1 VETLLEQVFNG
12 VSQGSILLLIALGLT
27 FTFGQMGVINMAH
40 GELIMIGAYTPYV
53 LQTEVALFAGATSA
67 AFMVSLPVAFV
78 AAGLVG
84 VLMEWLLL
92 QRMYDRPLDTL
103 LVTFGCALLLQQ
115 AAKDYFGQQN
125 VNVIAPSWLDGN
137 VEVLGVVMPYTRLFI
152 IGLVLVTLA
161 VISLVLAR
169 TPQGRRM
176 RAVTENRDLAAVSG
190 LANRRVDRLTFFL
203 GSGLAGIA
211 GVAISL
217 IGAVGF
223 QIGLSYIIDA
233 FLVVIVGGLG
243 KLRGAFIAAMGI
255 GLLNSFSQFWTDAS
269 IAKAVVFAA
278 VIVFLQFR
286 PNGLVSFRS
295 RGLTT

>member
-1 VETLLEQVFNG
+1 
-12 VSQGSILLLIALGLT
+12 
-27 FTFGQMGVINMAH
+27 MAH

-53 LQTEVALFAGATSA
+53 LQVKVALFAGATSTA
-67 AFMVSLPVAFV
+67 YLLSLPVAFI

-103 LVTFGCALLLQQ
+103 LVTFGVSLLLQQ
-115 AAKDYFGQQN
+115 GAKDYFGQQN
-125 VNVIAPSWLDGN
+125 VNVSAPSWLDGN
-137 VEVLGVVMPYTRLFI
+137 VEILGVIMPYTRLFI
-152 IGLVLVTLA
+152 LGLVLVTLA
-161 VISLVLAR
+161 IISVVLAT

-190 LANRRVDRLTFFL
+190 LANRHIDRLTFFI

-211 GVAISL
+211 GVAIAL

-223 QIGLSYIIDA
+223 QIGLSYVIDA

-243 KLRGAFIAAMGI
+243 KLRGAVIAAFAL
-255 GLLNSFSQFWTDAS
+255 GLVSSFTEYWTNAS
-269 IAKAVVFAA
+269 IGKAIVFGL

-286 PNGLVSFRS
+286 PNGIVSFRQ

>member
-1 VETLLEQVFNG
+1 VDTFLEQVFNG
-12 VSQGSILLLIALGLT
+12 ISLGSILFLAAVGLT

-40 GELIMIGAYTPYV
+40 GELIMLGAYTPYV
-53 LQTEVALFAGATSA
+53 LQTEVAFLVGATSFA
-67 AFMVSLPVAFV
+67 YVLSIPLAFL

-103 LVTFGCALLLQQ
+103 LVTFGVSLLLQQ

-125 VNVIAPSWLDGN
+125 VNVTAPSWLDGN
-137 VEVLGVVMPYTRLFI
+137 VEILGVVLPYTRLFI
-152 IGLVLVTLA
+152 IGLVV
-161 VISLVLAR
+161 VVLAIISVVLTG

-190 LANRRVDRLTFFL
+190 LAYRRVDRLTFFI
-203 GSGLAGIA
+203 GSGLAGVAGTAIA
-211 GVAISL
+211 L

-243 KLRGAFIAAMGI
+243 KLRGAVIAAFAL
-255 GLLNSFSQFWTDAS
+255 GLVNAFAEYWTNAS
-269 IAKAVVFAA
+269 IGKAILFAL
-278 VIVFLQFR
+278 VIAFLQFR
-286 PNGLVSFRS
+286 PNGIVSFRQ
-295 RGLTT
+295 RGLTS